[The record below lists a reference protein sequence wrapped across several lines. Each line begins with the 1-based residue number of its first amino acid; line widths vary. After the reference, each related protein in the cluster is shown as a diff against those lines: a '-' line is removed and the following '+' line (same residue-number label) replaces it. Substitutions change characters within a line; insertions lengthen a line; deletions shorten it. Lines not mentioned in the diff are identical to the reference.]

1 MGELR
6 ISGVLLL
13 LLICYGLVGC
23 GGGDDRSVTIYCS
36 HDRAHSQKILD
47 LFEQE
52 TGIAVDAIFDTE
64 ATKTVGL
71 AQRVRS
77 EKARPRCDVHW
88 SNEPLHAVRLAADGF
103 YDVLPLDAGEGIPA
117 SWRDPDRLWCGFAG
131 RVRVLALAAG
141 TEASESPPTRLV
153 DLAQKKWR
161 GRVAIADPRFG
172 TTASHLAIVRSR
184 VGQQRYRQLL
194 ESLRANDVQ
203 MVSSNSSSRDR
214 VLSGEAWIGLTDTDD
229 IEVVRRR
236 GSSLGE
242 DFLRGDGVLLLPNV
256 IAIIKGSPHPEEAR
270 ELARWLL
277 RKEVE
282 ETLAA
287 SPSRQVPLREEA
299 RVPPTGLGVL
309 ELDPMEIDWFQ
320 AAAQLPDAIREA
332 ERILLNH

>member
-1 MGELR
+1 VGRLR
-6 ISGVLLL
+6 VLGVLFL
-13 LLICYGLVGC
+13 LLIGC
-23 GGGDDRSVTIYCS
+23 GGEDTRTVTIYCS

-47 LFEQE
+47 LFERD
-52 TGIAVDAIFDTE
+52 TGIEVKAVFDTE

-103 YDVLPLDAGEGIPA
+103 YDVLPLGAGEGIPA
-117 SWRDPDRLWCGFAG
+117 VWRDPDRLWCGFAG
-131 RVRVLALAAG
+131 RVRVLALAPETA
-141 TEASESPPTRLV
+141 AIDSPPRQLS
-153 DLAQKKWR
+153 DLAMERWR

-172 TTASHLAIVRSR
+172 TTASHMAIVRSR
-184 VGQQRYRQLL
+184 IGPDRYRQLL

-242 DFLRGDGVLLLPNV
+242 EFLRGDGVLLLPNV
-256 IAIIKGSPHPEEAR
+256 IAIIKGAPHPEEAR
-270 ELARWLL
+270 ELAQWLL
-277 RKEVE
+277 KKEVE
-282 ETLAA
+282 ESLAA
-287 SPSRQVPLREEA
+287 SSSRQVPLRREVP
-299 RVPPTGLGVL
+299 VPPTGLAIS
-309 ELDPMEIDWFQ
+309 ELDPVEVDWKD
-320 AAAQLPDAIREA
+320 AASQLPLAIREA
-332 ERILLNH
+332 ERILLDHR